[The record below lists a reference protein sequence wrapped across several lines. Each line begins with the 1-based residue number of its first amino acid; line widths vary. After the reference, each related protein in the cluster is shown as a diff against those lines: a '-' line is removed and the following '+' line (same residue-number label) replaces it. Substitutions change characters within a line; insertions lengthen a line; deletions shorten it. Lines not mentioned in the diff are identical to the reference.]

1 MSIMYSAP
9 IFQFNSMFTEEE
21 SKQLSK
27 QRIIQKN
34 LVHFQGFPDR
44 LYNKELLCSQEY
56 FGQYGIITKIILTNK
71 LDKKSN
77 KRSNSAYLT
86 FSTCEQA
93 AYAVLSVDSI
103 KIDNQ
108 LVRAFFGT
116 TKYCNHFLNNFK
128 CFNSEKCMFLHYIA
142 DKNDIIADNSKF
154 GYSEHIKLAKKIIG
168 FGSIQSQLY
177 VLNNSKK
184 INTALPSIATIYHK
198 DDIIIKTK
206 NHRRKRSN
214 GSDSSLNNF
223 NNNDSNNGTR
233 SSSNNSNRNCDN
245 DKKGNDIRNNEI
257 IFNNNINTI
266 NDKNNNYLFKSRNES
281 RFDFV
286 NIINNNNTSIDNI
299 NSNNN
304 DISSDNNNSLIKIS
318 QDLIDELSLR
328 LAFFIQFD
336 KNISLSKLEY
346 DFCEKIFIKS
356 KNNEI
361 RKIIENTF

>member
-1 MSIMYSAP
+1 MYSAP
-9 IFQFNSMFTEEE
+9 IFQYNSLFTEEE

-56 FGQYGIITKIILTNK
+56 FGQYGDITKIILTNK
-71 LDKKSN
+71 IDKKSN
-77 KRSNSAYLT
+77 KKINSAYLT
-86 FSTCEQA
+86 FVTSQQA

-103 KIDNQ
+103 KIDNL

-128 CFNSEKCMFLHYIA
+128 CFNSEKCMFLHHIA
-142 DKNDIIADNSKF
+142 DENDIIADNSKF

-177 VLNNSKK
+177 VFNNSKK
-184 INTALPSIATIYHK
+184 TNCSLPAIATIYHK
-198 DDIIIKTK
+198 DDIIIKTQ
-206 NHRRKRSN
+206 NHRRKRSNGSNGSN

-223 NNNDSNNGTR
+223 NNNESNNGTR

-245 DKKGNDIRNNEI
+245 DKKGKKAKNDI
-257 IFNNNINTI
+257 IFNNNINI
-266 NDKNNNYLFKSRNES
+266 IKDKNNYLFKARNES

-286 NIINNNNTSIDNI
+286 NIVNSNNSSNDNI
-299 NSNNN
+299 NININ
-304 DISSDNNNSLIKIS
+304 DNNSLIKIS

-328 LAFFIQFD
+328 LPFFIQFD

-346 DFCEKIFIKS
+346 DFCGKIFIKS
-356 KNNEI
+356 KNDEI
-361 RKIIENTF
+361 RKIIENSF

>member
-1 MSIMYSAP
+1 MYSTP

-21 SKQLSK
+21 SKKLSK

-56 FGQYGIITKIILTNK
+56 FGQYGIIIKIILTNK
-71 LDKKSN
+71 IDKKTN
-77 KRSNSAYLT
+77 KMSNSAYLT

-168 FGSIQSQLY
+168 FGSIHSQLY
-177 VLNNSKK
+177 ALNISKK
-184 INTALPSIATIYHK
+184 TNLALPNIATIYHK

-214 GSDSSLNNF
+214 GSDSSLNNS

-233 SSSNNSNRNCDN
+233 SSSNNSNRNCEN
-245 DKKGNDIRNNEI
+245 DKKENNIKNDIM
-257 IFNNNINTI
+257 FNNNINII
-266 NDKNNNYLFKSRNES
+266 NDKNINYLFKARNES

-286 NIINNNNTSIDNI
+286 NINNNYSC
-299 NSNNN
+299 NNN
-304 DISSDNNNSLIKIS
+304 ISSNKNDNNSDNSDNNNSLSKIS

-346 DFCEKIFIKS
+346 DFCGKIFIKS
-356 KNNEI
+356 KNDKI
-361 RKIIENTF
+361 RKIIENSF